1 MLPAHLFDVGNPPPG
16 LRIGPHRF
24 QTLAHPG
31 LQSDGS
37 LTRKRYHGWMRNNQK
52 VFPVS
57 PAPFSR
63 PERES
68 SPAAD

>member
-1 MLPAHLFDVGNPPPG
+1 MPAHLFDVGNPPPG

-31 LQSDGS
+31 PQSDGS
-37 LTRKRYHGWMRNNQK
+37 LTRKRYHGSIWSNQK
-52 VFPVS
+52 VFRFR